1 MKRAFNSGARLAI
14 VLETEPEQLL
24 ETVKI
29 RHLDDSG
36 DSVSIEIAN
45 CGDKLAEFLS
55 ISE

>member
-14 VLETEPEQLL
+14 VLETESGQPL

-29 RHLDDSG
+29 RHLNDSG
-36 DSVSIEIAN
+36 DSISVEIAN
-45 CGDKLAEFLS
+45 CGEKLAEFLS